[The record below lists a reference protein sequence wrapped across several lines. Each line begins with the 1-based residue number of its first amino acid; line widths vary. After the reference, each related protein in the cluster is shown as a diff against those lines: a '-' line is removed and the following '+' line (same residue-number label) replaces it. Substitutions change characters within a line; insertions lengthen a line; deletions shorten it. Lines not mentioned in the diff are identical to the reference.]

1 MSQSEL
7 IADKIEEAIG
17 RMFHAFS
24 EYTPK
29 VSEYAMYYNP
39 EKDETWFI
47 ELYFSD
53 KESLRTAIEDGTCY
67 QVQDYLYSNL
77 STITEL
83 KNSSYH
89 IQFEFGNRPTNDTE
103 YHKRHES
110 LIEKAK
116 KLTQTKPEKAKK
128 QCHSCGHDFDSHQM
142 RGFKDEE
149 TGLLTKGWI
158 VCPEEDCHCF
168 LTWSAN
174 PNSN

>member
-29 VSEYAMYYNP
+29 VSEYAMYYDP
-39 EKDETWFI
+39 EKDKTWFI

-53 KESLRTAIEDGTCY
+53 KESLSTALENGICY
-67 QVQDYLYSNL
+67 QVHEYLYSDL
-77 STITEL
+77 GAIAEL
-83 KNSSYH
+83 KNSIWNIHFTS
-89 IQFEFGNRPTNDTE
+89 GNYPANNQE
-103 YHKRHES
+103 YQTRHKT
-110 LIEKAK
+110 LIEKRK
-116 KLTQTKPEKAKK
+116 KLIQTKPEKARK
-128 QCHSCGHDFDSHQM
+128 QCHSCGHDFDSHQL

-149 TGLLTKGWI
+149 TGLMTKGWI
-158 VCPEEDCHCF
+158 ICPEEDCHCF

-174 PNSN
+174 PNSD